1 MTDRLSSG
9 SDRLDTVL
17 GGGLP
22 RNGIVLI
29 GGNPGSGKTILA
41 QQYVFHNASTDR
53 PAMYLTTVSEPLE
66 KILRYGQSLD
76 FFDPS
81 ALGTSVIYEDLG
93 RTLNDDGLAGA
104 LACITELLKTTS
116 PRAGR
121 DRQFQGPPDI
131 RSRPGDVQGVPA
143 RAGRAAVRVAD
154 HLLLGR

>member
-41 QQYVFHNASTDR
+41 QQYVFHNATTDR

-66 KILRYGQSLD
+66 KVLRYGQSLE
-76 FFDPS
+76 FFDPA
-81 ALGTSVIYEDLG
+81 ALGTSVIYDDLG
-93 RTLNDDGLAGA
+93 RTLNEDGLAGA
-104 LACITELLKTTS
+104 LACITEFLK
-116 PRAGR
+116 
-121 DRQFQGPPDI
+121 DI
-131 RSRPGDVQGVPA
+131 APGC
-143 RAGRAAVRVAD
+143 
-154 HLLLGR
+154 